1 MDDMDSRHPETELI
15 AYLKDELEHASRETV
30 ARHLD
35 DCAAC
40 RDTLTAFRTLLDGVA
55 ATAAPPVQ
63 WARYRAELRVR
74 LANMGGL
81 ATGPPSPPDARRAP
95 AKPWRSSRYS
105 DRLRGAWWLRR
116 WPVAVSA
123 GLAAAV
129 VVLVILAPSAWRE
142 ERRARTAEGLNGFEE
157 VVLGTRLDLLRQYP
171 IVERLELLEDLD
183 VIRQLDAERRE
194 G

>member
-15 AYLKDELEHASRETV
+15 AYLKDELPRPSREAV

-35 DCAAC
+35 GCVEC
-40 RDTLTAFRTLLDGVA
+40 RDTLGAFRSLLDGVA
-55 ATAAPPVQ
+55 ATTAPPVR

-74 LANMGGL
+74 LEAESG
-81 ATGPPSPPDARRAP
+81 RRR
-95 AKPWRSSRYS
+95 W
-105 DRLRGAWWLRR
+105 AWWR
-116 WPVAVSA
+116 WPVPVAVSA

-129 VVLVILAPSAWRE
+129 IALVVLAPSAWRD
-142 ERRARTAEGLNGFEE
+142 ERRARNVEGLNGYEE

-171 IVERLELLEDLD
+171 IVERLDLLEDLD
-183 VIRQLDAERRE
+183 VIRQLDGLAERRE

>member
-15 AYLKDELEHASRETV
+15 AYLKDELAPASRETV

-35 DCAAC
+35 GCAEC
-40 RDTLTAFRTLLDGVA
+40 RDTLAAFRKLLDGVA

-63 WARYRAELRVR
+63 WARYRAELRLR
-74 LANMGGL
+74 LQAQ
-81 ATGPPSPPDARRAP
+81 AESRR
-95 AKPWRSSRYS
+95 W
-105 DRLRGAWWLRR
+105 AWWRR
-116 WPVAVSA
+116 PLPMAVSA

-129 VVLVILAPSAWRE
+129 VALVILAPSAWRE
-142 ERRARTAEGLNGFEE
+142 DRRARTAEGLNGFEE

-183 VIRQLDAERRE
+183 VIRQLDGLAERRE